1 MAMYVL
7 EQQWLQVIL
16 FMCMNLFS
24 FIFVLVVKPFQNNSM
39 NYLSALNEFFA
50 VLISY
55 LILQINNPAYG
66 PEINVVMG
74 EVLTYLIYLSWGC
87 NGLVITFMS
96 VWELSEKC
104 KAIYVAKCRRQ
115 TGPKCPPGEAARYE
129 TKE

>member
-1 MAMYVL
+1 MYVL

-24 FIFVLVVKPFQNNSM
+24 LIFVLVVKPLKNTSM

-74 EVLTYLIYLSWGC
+74 EVLTYLIYTSWGC

-96 VWELSEKC
+96 VKELCEKF
-104 KAIYVAKCRRQ
+104 KDIYVAKCRRQ
-115 TGPKCPPGEAARYE
+115 IVPMFPQGEAVS
-129 TKE
+129 